1 MLKVKLKKISMWVI
15 QNHLMLKNVGQLL
28 SIEESDSLG
37 MCLHRIQ
44 AVF

>member
-1 MLKVKLKKISMWVI
+1 MLRVKLKKISMWVI

-28 SIEESDSLG
+28 STEESNSLG